1 MANNTQTTLA
11 GAVKTQYERRLLTR
25 ALPRL
30 VHGRWGL
37 RARLNKMGAYEL
49 RKYGAL
55 SAVTTP
61 LSEGATPAE
70 QSAISLTLVT
80 ITPSFYGAWIGW
92 TDEIDMTAFDPIV
105 SEFSSILGEQA
116 GLSADTLIRN
126 DLTDGATKD
135 YAGIATS
142 RATVDAPATNLSYA
156 DFIKQV
162 AALEAANAMPVDG
175 DNFICIMHPYTWAT
189 LMQDPTFVNLFIEA
203 AESDGDMN
211 PLRSGYV
218 GRILRCKIY
227 VSSNS
232 RVYADTG
239 VGSTTDVYSMLFIAR
254 EAYGT
259 VGIGNTTPNLDVD
272 SAPDKNLNMTGQN
285 VKPVEVIV
293 KQLGSAGADDP
304 LNQRATVG
312 WKMSLADA
320 VTNSAWL
327 RDLEHSNVAS
337 DD

>member
-1 MANNTQTTLA
+1 MAENTQTTLSD
-11 GAVKTQYERRLLTR
+11 AVKTMYERRLLTR

-30 VHGRWGL
+30 IHGRWGL
-37 RARLNKMGAYEL
+37 SARLNKNGAYEL

-55 SAVTTP
+55 SAVTSA
-61 LSEGATPAE
+61 LNEGATPAE

-116 GLSADTLIRN
+116 GLSADTLVRN
-126 DLTDGATKD
+126 TITDGATKD
-135 YAGIATS
+135 YAGSATS
-142 RATVDAPATNLSYA
+142 RATVDAPAHNLSYA

-162 AALEAANAMPVDG
+162 AELEAANAMPVDG
-175 DNFICIMHPYTWAT
+175 DDFVCIMHPFTWAT

-203 AESDGDMN
+203 GENSDMN

-232 RVYADTG
+232 REYADEG

-259 VGIGNTTPNLDVD
+259 VGIGNTTPNLNQD
-272 SAPDKNLNMTGQN
+272 SAPNKAHNMTGQK
-285 VKPVEVIV
+285 VKPVEIIV

-312 WKMSLADA
+312 WKMSLAEA
-320 VTNSAWL
+320 ITNAAWI

>member
-11 GAVKTQYERRLLTR
+11 SAVKTQYEKRLLTR

-30 VHGRWGL
+30 IHGRWGL
-37 RARLNKMGAYEL
+37 KARLNKMGAYEL

-55 SAVTTP
+55 SAVSAA

-80 ITPSFYGAWIGW
+80 VTPSFYGAWIGY

-105 SEFSSILGEQA
+105 SEFSAILGEQA

-126 DLTDGATKD
+126 ALTDGATKD
-135 YAGIATS
+135 YAGSATS
-142 RATVDAPATNLSYA
+142 RATVDAPAHFLTYA

-162 AALEAANAMPVDG
+162 AALEADNAMPVDG
-175 DNFICIMHPYTWAT
+175 EDFVCIMHSFTWAT
-189 LMQDPTFVNLFIEA
+189 LMQDPTFVNLFID
-203 AESDGDMN
+203 ESGGDSN

-232 RVYADTG
+232 RKYVDEG

-259 VGIGNTTPNLDVD
+259 VGISATTPNLDLD
-272 SAPDKNLNMTGQN
+272 SANPMSTNMTGQN

-293 KQLGSAGADDP
+293 KPLGSAGADDP

-312 WKMSLADA
+312 WKMSLGEA
-320 VTNSAWL
+320 VTNSAWI
-327 RDLEHSNVAS
+327 RDLEHANVAS

>member
-11 GAVKTQYERRLLTR
+11 DGIKTQYERRLLMR

-30 VHGRWGL
+30 VHGRWGMQ
-37 RARLNKMGAYEL
+37 ARLNKMGAYEL

-55 SAVTTP
+55 SAVTSALT
-61 LSEGATPAE
+61 EGTTPAE
-70 QSAISLTLVT
+70 QSAISVTLVT
-80 ITPSFYGAWIGW
+80 ITPSFYGSWLGH
-92 TDEIDMTAFDPIV
+92 TDELELTAFDPII

-126 DLTDGATKD
+126 AMTEGATKD
-135 YAGIATS
+135 YPGVAAARTDL
-142 RATVDAPATNLSYA
+142 DAPAHNLGYA

-162 AALEAANAMPVDG
+162 AALEASNALPVDG
-175 DNFICIMHPYTWAT
+175 DDFICVMGPYTWAS

-203 AESDGDMN
+203 SGEGDAN

-218 GRILRCKIY
+218 GRILRCKIF

-232 RVYADTG
+232 RSYADTG
-239 VGSTTDVYSMLFIAR
+239 VDSSTTAYSMLFIAR
-254 EAYGT
+254 ESYGY
-259 VGIGNTTPNLDVD
+259 VGMAGSLPQVVD
-272 SAPDKNLNMTGQN
+272 NAPATARNMTGQQ
-285 VKPVEVIV
+285 VKPVEIIV

-304 LNQRATVG
+304 LNQRATIG
-312 WKMSLADA
+312 WKMSLGIAI
-320 VTNSAWL
+320 TNSAWI
-327 RDLEHSNVAS
+327 RDLEHTNVAS

>member
-1 MANNTQTTLA
+1 MANNTQTSLSD
-11 GAVKTQYERRLLTR
+11 AVKTQYERRLLTR

-30 VHGRWGL
+30 IHGRWGL
-37 RARLNKMGAYEL
+37 KARLNKTGSYEL

-55 SAVTTP
+55 SAVTSA

-70 QSAISLTLVT
+70 QSAISLSLVT
-80 ITPSFYGAWIGW
+80 ITPQFYGAWLGY
-92 TDEIDMTAFDPIV
+92 TDEIEMTAFDPLV

-126 DLTDGATKD
+126 TITDGATKD
-135 YAGIATS
+135 YAGSATS
-142 RATVDAPATNLSYA
+142 RATVDAPAHNLTYA

-162 AALEAANAMPVDG
+162 AELEAANAMPVDG
-175 DNFICIMHPYTWAT
+175 DDFVCIMHPFTWAT

-203 AESDGDMN
+203 GESNDMN

-218 GRILRCKIY
+218 GRILRCKIF

-232 RVYADTG
+232 REYADEG

-254 EAYGT
+254 EAYGC
-259 VGIGNTTPNLDVD
+259 VGIGSITPNLGVD
-272 SAPDKNLNMTGQN
+272 SAPNKSLNMTGQN
-285 VKPVEVIV
+285 VKPVEVLV

-312 WKMSLADA
+312 WKMALEESI
-320 VTNSAWL
+320 TNAAWI
-327 RDLEHSNVAS
+327 RDLEHANVAS

>member
-11 GAVKTQYERRLLTR
+11 NAVKTQYEKRLLTR

-30 VHGRWGL
+30 IHGRWGL
-37 RARLNKMGAYEL
+37 KARLNKMGAYEL

-55 SAVTTP
+55 SAVTSA

-80 ITPSFYGAWIGW
+80 VTPAFYGAWLGH
-92 TDEIDMTAFDPIV
+92 TDEIELTVYDPII
-105 SEFSSILGEQA
+105 SEFSAILGEQA
-116 GLSADTLIRN
+116 GLSADTLVRN
-126 DLTDGATKD
+126 VITDGATKD
-135 YAGIATS
+135 YAGSATS
-142 RATVDAPATNLSYA
+142 RATVDAPAHFLTYA

-175 DNFICIMHPYTWAT
+175 EDFVCIMHSYTWAT
-189 LMQDPTFVNLFIEA
+189 LMQDPTFVNLFTEA
-203 AESDGDMN
+203 GESNDNN
-211 PLRSGYV
+211 PIRSGYV

-232 RVYADTG
+232 RVYADGG

-254 EAYGT
+254 EAYGC
-259 VGIGNTTPNLDVD
+259 VGIGATYPNLDVD
-272 SAPDKNLNMTGQN
+272 SAPNKSMNMTGQN
-285 VKPVEVIV
+285 VKPVEVIM
-293 KQLGSAGADDP
+293 KPLGSAGADDP

-312 WKMSLADA
+312 WKMSLGEAI
-320 VTNSAWL
+320 TNSAWI
-327 RDLEHSNVAS
+327 RDLEHANVAS

>member
-1 MANNTQTTLA
+1 MANNTQSTLSD
-11 GAVKTQYERRLLTR
+11 AVKTQYERRLLTR

-37 RARLNKMGAYEL
+37 KARLNKTGAYEL

-55 SAVTTP
+55 SAVTAA

-70 QSAISLTLVT
+70 QSAISLTLIT
-80 ITPSFYGAWIGW
+80 ITPSFYGAWLGW
-92 TDEIDMTAFDPIV
+92 TDEIDMTAYDPIV

-126 DLTDGATKD
+126 TITDGATKD
-135 YAGIATS
+135 YAGSATS
-142 RATVDAPATNLSYA
+142 RGTIDAPAHVLTYA

-162 AALEAANAMPVDG
+162 AELEAANAMPVDG
-175 DNFICIMHPYTWAT
+175 DDFIVIMHPFTWAT

-203 AESDGDMN
+203 GENNDMN

-218 GRILRCKIY
+218 GRILRCKIF

-232 RVYADTG
+232 REYADEG

-259 VGIGNTTPNLDVD
+259 VGIGNSTPNIDQD
-272 SAPDKNLNMTGQN
+272 SAPNKSRNMTGQN
-285 VKPVEVIV
+285 VKPVEIKV

-304 LNQRATVG
+304 LDQRATVG
-312 WKMSLADA
+312 WKMSLAESI
-320 VTNSAWL
+320 TNAAWI
-327 RDLEHSNVAS
+327 RDLEHANVAS

>member
-11 GAVKTQYERRLLTR
+11 SAVKTQYERRLLTR

-30 VHGRWGL
+30 IHGRWGL
-37 RARLNKMGAYEL
+37 KARINKMGAYEL

-55 SAVTTP
+55 SAVTSA
-61 LSEGATPAE
+61 LVEGSTPAE
-70 QSAISLTLVT
+70 ESAISLTLVT
-80 ITPSFYGAWIGW
+80 ITPAFYGSWIGW

-126 DLTDGATKD
+126 TLTDGATKD
-135 YAGIATS
+135 YAGSATS
-142 RATVDAPATNLSYA
+142 RATIDAPAHILTYA

-162 AALEAANAMPVDG
+162 AELEAANAMPVDG
-175 DNFICIMHPYTWAT
+175 DRFIVIMHPFTWAS
-189 LMQDPTFVNLFIEA
+189 LMQDPTFVNLFTEA
-203 AESDGDMN
+203 GGEGENN
-211 PLRSGYV
+211 PIRSGYV
-218 GRILRCKIY
+218 GYILRCSVY

-232 RVYADTG
+232 REYADGG

-254 EAYGT
+254 EAYGC
-259 VGIGNTTPNLDVD
+259 VGIGATYPNLDVD
-272 SAPDKNLNMTGQN
+272 SAPAKSLNMTGQN

-312 WKMSLADA
+312 WKMSLAES
-320 VTNSAWL
+320 VTNAAWI
-327 RDLEHSNVAS
+327 RDLEHANVAS